1 MKKDQ
6 KKYRFT
12 AWYEEKPNEVFPLYA
27 GTLEGITEIRDAYR
41 KISGPK
47 LIFGPIEIAR
57 WEIVKGKA
65 ERGTKQEETE
75 DVH

>member
-12 AWYEEKPNEVFPLYA
+12 VWAEDKPEEVFPLYA
-27 GTLEGITEIRDAYR
+27 GTLEGITEIRESY
-41 KISGPK
+41 KKMIGPK
-47 LIFGPIEIAR
+47 IIFSPIEIAR

-65 ERGTKQEETE
+65 ERGTKQEEKE